1 MLHVAS
7 FYLLTCITGNQNSQ
21 FESRGQCL
29 LDSPMLLLEVGPF
42 SFFSLS
48 LSLFCKTSSETCR
61 LGVAKTLQDSMG
73 KSSIHFYEGTVVAFT
88 IHCEAMFRQDMLV
101 PLEGIQ

>member
-48 LSLFCKTSSETCR
+48 LSLSFAKHPVKHVDWGLPKHCK
-61 LGVAKTLQDSMG
+61 
-73 KSSIHFYEGTVVAFT
+73 
-88 IHCEAMFRQDMLV
+88 
-101 PLEGIQ
+101 IQWVNHLFIFMKEP